1 MRRRVRTALHAALLA
16 VLAAGVVY
24 GVTML
29 GGYLVMLAAAAFG
42 HIPMA
47 ALTPSQ
53 VAFGIVM
60 VLLWG
65 GVILAGLRALLLQ
78 YRRGRELARW
88 VTGSA
93 VEPSSQLTM
102 ATVNAAVAN
111 VVLEVVDHDAYA
123 FTYGIW
129 RPRIVVSTGLV
140 ETVTSEELVAVLHH
154 EDSHVRNRDPL
165 KVLALRTWAA
175 AFFLLPVVGSLFDR
189 ILDRQELKADRA
201 AVRACGVSPVAGALL
216 KAVGQPAAGHG
227 TALAALGGPALLEA
241 RITQLETGH
250 GPRLL
255 TAVNSATLLASAP
268 GIGLVAA
275 YGVLLYHVC
284 IAVALCCP

>member
-1 MRRRVRTALHAALLA
+1 MRRRVRTTLHAALLA

-24 GVTML
+24 GVIML
-29 GGYLVMLAAAAFG
+29 GGYLVMLTAALFG
-42 HIPMA
+42 RVPVGE
-47 ALTPSQ
+47 LTPSQ

-65 GVILAGLRALLLQ
+65 GAILAGLRALLVQ
-78 YRRGRELARW
+78 YRRGRELVRW
-88 VTGSA
+88 MAGSA
-93 VEPSSQLTM
+93 VEPSSRLTM
-102 ATVNAAVAN
+102 AAARAGVSGPVFEVA
-111 VVLEVVDHDAYA
+111 DHDAYA
-123 FTYGIW
+123 FTYRIW

-140 ETVTSEELVAVLHH
+140 ETATSDELAAVLHH

-165 KVLALRTWAA
+165 KVLALRTWTA

-255 TAVNSATLLASAP
+255 TAVNSTTLLASAP
-268 GIGLVAA
+268 GIGLIAA

-284 IAVALCCP
+284 IAVTLCCP